1 MVPAFFFSKSHES
14 TMSGSTNRNTRIN
27 SLIVFADIIIS
38 CLIFVVLHKLTF
50 GFWELTKDDV
60 IILLSSIILWSY
72 LLKRFD
78 LSKIYKTNPHSYIL
92 RNYVSAMLL
101 GLLGLVF
108 ITFILKIQPRRF
120 FLIEFVTIDFAAFY
134 LFIVMIYH
142 IAQHQRARGLHTSNI
157 FIIGDKNIGSIIH
170 KIETNTYWGYRIK
183 GIITEDSEVAE
194 KYNRY
199 PIYSIDN
206 IKEKLLEEPIDEV
219 FYCLST
225 LDNKMIS
232 NLVYLCLELGITFRV
247 SSQIL
252 SLTSTKAQIY
262 YVGEMPFFTFQNTP
276 RQNLNMLCKNI
287 FDKVASG
294 FAIIVLSPVF
304 ILTAIA
310 IKIDSKG
317 PVFFTQK
324 RSGLRGREFT
334 LYKFRSM
341 CDHAEEMKDTLLAEN
356 EQDGPVFKIKDD
368 KRITRVG
375 RFIRKFSIDE
385 TPQFFNVLKGDM
397 SIVGPRP
404 PLPSEVKEYKPWQ
417 TRKLSMK
424 PGLTCIWQVS
434 GRNQI
439 PFEQWMKLDLQY
451 IDTWSL
457 GLDFMILLKTIK
469 VVLKH
474 DGQ

>member
-1 MVPAFFFSKSHES
+1 MAVSS
-14 TMSGSTNRNTRIN
+14 NRNNRIN
-27 SLIVFADIIIS
+27 GLIVFADIVIS
-38 CLIFVVLHKLTF
+38 CLIFCVLHKFAF
-50 GFWELTKDDV
+50 GVWTLTKDDI

-92 RNYVSAMLL
+92 RNYVIAMLL
-101 GLLGLVF
+101 GLVGLVF
-108 ITFILKIQPRRF
+108 ITFILKIQPKRF
-120 FLIEFVTIDFAAFY
+120 FLIEFVTFDFAAFY
-134 LFIVMIYH
+134 LLIIIIYH
-142 IAQHQRARGLHTSNI
+142 IAQRQRAKGLHTSNI
-157 FIIGDKNIGSIIH
+157 FVIGDKNIGPFIH
-170 KIETNTYWGYRIK
+170 KIESNTLWGFRIK
-183 GIITEDSEVAE
+183 GIITDDTEVAE

-199 PIYSIDN
+199 PIYSMEQLR
-206 IKEKLLEEPIDEV
+206 EKLLEEPIDEV
-219 FYCLST
+219 FYCLSN
-225 LDNKMIS
+225 LDNKLIS

-247 SSQIL
+247 SSQTL
-252 SLTSTKAQIY
+252 SLASTKSEIY
-262 YVGEMPFFTFQNTP
+262 YLGEAPFFTFQNTP
-276 RQNLNMLCKNI
+276 RQSINLRLKNI
-287 FDKVASG
+287 FDKIISF
-294 FAIIVLSPVF
+294 FALICLLPVF
-304 ILTAIA
+304 LIVAIA

-317 PVFFTQK
+317 PVFFKQT

-341 CDHAEEMKDTLLAEN
+341 CDHAEEMKESLLDQN
-356 EQDGPVFKIKDD
+356 EQEGPVFKINDD

-375 RFIRKFSIDE
+375 KFIRKTSIDE
-385 TPQFFNVLKGDM
+385 IPQFFNVLKGDM

-404 PLPSEVKEYKPWQ
+404 PLPAEVKEYKPWQ

-434 GRNQI
+434 GRNKI

-457 GLDFMILLKTIK
+457 GLDCMIILKTFKAIF
-469 VVLKH
+469 LH

>member
-1 MVPAFFFSKSHES
+1 MAVSS
-14 TMSGSTNRNTRIN
+14 NRNNRLN

-38 CLIFVVLHKLTF
+38 CLIFFGLHKLLL
-50 GFWELTKDDV
+50 GVWELTKDDI

-92 RNYVSAMLL
+92 RNYVIAMML
-101 GLLGLVF
+101 GLFGLVF
-108 ITFILKIQPRRF
+108 ITFILKIQTRRF
-120 FLIEFVTIDFAAFY
+120 FLIEFVTLDFAAFY
-134 LFIVMIYH
+134 LLIIGIYH
-142 IAQHQRARGLHTSNI
+142 IAQHQREKGLHTSNV

-170 KIETNTYWGYRIK
+170 KIETNTFWGYRIK
-183 GIITEDSEVAE
+183 GIVTEDAEVAE

-199 PIYSIDN
+199 PIYTMDE
-206 IKEKLLEEPIDEV
+206 IKQKLLEEPIDEV
-219 FYCLST
+219 FYWRST
-225 LDNKMIS
+225 LDNKQIS

-252 SLTSTKAQIY
+252 SLASTKSEIY
-262 YVGEMPFFTFQNTP
+262 YLGESPFFTFQNTP
-276 RQNLNMLCKNI
+276 RHSINLQLKTI
-287 FDKVASG
+287 FDKAASL
-294 FAIIVLSPVF
+294 FALLLLSPLFLIV
-304 ILTAIA
+304 AIS
-310 IKIDSKG
+310 IKIDSTG

-341 CDHAEEMKDTLLAEN
+341 CDNAEAMKESMLAEN
-356 EQDGPVFKIKDD
+356 EQDGPVFKIKND

-375 RFIRKFSIDE
+375 HFIRKTSIDE
-385 TPQFFNVLKGDM
+385 IPQFLNVLKGDM

-434 GRNQI
+434 GRNKI

-457 GLDFMILLKTIK
+457 GLDCMIILKTFKAI
-469 VVLKH
+469 LKH